1 MSWHDLFAYIVIL
14 ATATAIP
21 GPDVAALIGTSL
33 SSGLSRSMTVLAGIM
48 IGHALWMIAAI
59 AGLAAVAQALGAAF
73 VVVKIAAVAYL
84 LYLAWQL
91 WTASVEDGETARAPL
106 LQSTRSS
113 LITGLMISLSNPK
126 ALVFFSAIAPTV
138 LPIERLGVA
147 DAAFLVAVNSLV
159 FLVVLGGWAVLAAK
173 ARRFLQSAARRRGMN
188 RASAVLIAGTGIA
201 IASR

>member
-1 MSWHDLFAYIVIL
+1 MSWHDLFAYVVIL

-33 SSGLSRSMTVLAGIM
+33 SSGLARSMIVLGGIM
-48 IGHALWMIAAI
+48 IGHAVWMILAVT
-59 AGLAAVAQALGAAF
+59 GLAAVAQAMGAAF
-73 VVVKIAAVAYL
+73 IVVKIAAVAYL

-91 WTASVEDGETARAPL
+91 WNAPVEDGGAPATPL
-106 LQSTRSS
+106 LKGGRSS
-113 LITGLMISLSNPK
+113 IITGLLISLSNPK

-138 LPIERLGVA
+138 LPIEKLGIA
-147 DAAFLVAVNSLV
+147 DAALLVAINSLV
-159 FLVVLGGWAVLAAK
+159 FLIVLGGWAVLAAQ
-173 ARRFLQSAARRRGMN
+173 ARGFLQSAARRRGMN

>member
-33 SSGLSRSMTVLAGIM
+33 SSGLARSMIVLAGIM
-48 IGHALWMIAAI
+48 IGHAVWMILAVT
-59 AGLAAVAQALGAAF
+59 GLAAVAQAMGAAF
-73 VVVKIAAVAYL
+73 IVVKIAAVAYL

-91 WTASVEDGETARAPL
+91 WNAPVEDGSAPAASHL
-106 LQSTRSS
+106 KSGRSS
-113 LITGLMISLSNPK
+113 IITGLLISLSNPK

-138 LPIERLGVA
+138 LPIETLGIA
-147 DAAFLVAVNSLV
+147 DAAFLVAINSLV
-159 FLVVLGGWAVLAAK
+159 FLIVLGGWAVLAAQ
-173 ARRFLQSAARRRGMN
+173 ARGFLRSAARRRGMN

>member
-33 SSGLSRSMTVLAGIM
+33 SSGLARSMTVLAGIM
-48 IGHALWMIAAI
+48 IGHAIWMILAVT
-59 AGLAAVAQALGAAF
+59 GLAAVAQAMGAAF
-73 VVVKIAAVAYL
+73 IIVKIAAVAYL

-91 WTASVEDGETARAPL
+91 WTAPVDEGEVAANPL
-106 LQSTRSS
+106 VKGGRSS
-113 LITGLMISLSNPK
+113 IITGLLISLSNPK

-138 LPIERLGVA
+138 LPIETLGFA
-147 DAAFLVAVNSLV
+147 DAAFLVAINSLV
-159 FLVVLGGWAVLAAK
+159 FLIVLGGWAALAAQ
-173 ARRFLQSAARRRGMN
+173 ARGFLRSAARRRGMN

>member
-33 SSGLSRSMTVLAGIM
+33 SSGLARSMTVLAGIM
-48 IGHALWMIAAI
+48 IGHAVWMILAVT
-59 AGLAAVAQALGAAF
+59 GLAAVAQAMGAAF
-73 VVVKIAAVAYL
+73 IVVKIAAVAYL

-91 WTASVEDGETARAPL
+91 WNAPVEEAEMAANPL
-106 LQSTRSS
+106 FRSGRSS
-113 LITGLMISLSNPK
+113 IVTGLLISLSNPK

-138 LPIERLGVA
+138 LPIEALGPG
-147 DAAFLVAVNSLV
+147 DAALLVAINSLV
-159 FLVVLGGWAVLAAK
+159 FLVVLGGWAALAAK
-173 ARRFLQSAARRRGMN
+173 ARGFLRSAARRRGIN
-188 RASAVLIAGTGIA
+188 RASAVLIAGTGLA